1 MNVEA
6 QEPQVPAGVWGKA
19 PTFPKESHM
28 ITQILAKVLPVLVMI
43 ILGRVCAT
51 KGILNDEQHAGL
63 KNVIG
68 DILLPVV
75 LFQAF
80 FTADYGKRMLL
91 VFVLVFVG
99 YGAALAAGYAL
110 RRFVKPYGRFM
121 PLLMTGAEG
130 GMLGYA
136 LYTLLCGADQ
146 TKTYAMVDIGQ
157 TVFGFTV
164 FLTALKAAGG
174 EKMTPK
180 FIVKNMLTNKACIGM
195 LLGIILG
202 ALGVHK
208 AIDGT
213 AAGEIVTSL
222 LSFITAPTSA
232 LILIVMGYQL
242 HVSKKLLRPVLTTM
256 GLRLGVLAVVCAA
269 VSGILFAIIPYDKPL
284 LLALMLQYTL
294 PAPFIIPLYAD
305 MGDDAEY
312 VSTTLSLGT
321 VLAVVLF
328 FFLAAFNLA

>member
-1 MNVEA
+1 
-6 QEPQVPAGVWGKA
+6 
-19 PTFPKESHM
+19 M

-43 ILGRVCAT
+43 EIGRVCAT
-51 KGILNDEQHAGL
+51 KGILSDDQHAGL
-63 KNVIG
+63 KNIIG

-80 FTADYGKRMLL
+80 FTAEYGRRMLL
-91 VFVLVFVG
+91 VFALVFAG
-99 YGAALAAGYAL
+99 YGAALAAGYGL
-110 RRFVKPYGRFM
+110 RRFVKPYDRFM
-121 PLLMTGAEG
+121 PLLMTNAEG

-136 LYTLLCGADQ
+136 LYALLCGADQ
-146 TKTYAMVDIGQ
+146 TKMYAMVDIGQ
-157 TVFGFTV
+157 TVFGYTV

-328 FFLAAFNLA
+328 FFLAAFSLA

>member
-1 MNVEA
+1 MWEV
-6 QEPQVPAGVWGKA
+6 QEPQVPAGVLGKA

-80 FTADYGKRMLL
+80 FTADYGTRMLL

-121 PLLMTGAEG
+121 PLLMTNAEG

-136 LYTLLCGADQ
+136 LYALLCGADQ

-328 FFLAAFNLA
+328 FFLAAFSLA

>member
-1 MNVEA
+1 
-6 QEPQVPAGVWGKA
+6 
-19 PTFPKESHM
+19 M
-28 ITQILAKVLPVLVMI
+28 ITEILSKVLPVLVMI
-43 ILGRVCAT
+43 ALGRLCET
-51 KGILNDEQHAGL
+51 RQIINDEQHAGL
-63 KNVIG
+63 KAIVG

-110 RRFVKPYGRFM
+110 RRLVKPYDRFM
-121 PLLMTGAEG
+121 PLLMTSAEG

-136 LYTLLCGADQ
+136 LYALLCGADQ

-157 TVFGFTV
+157 TVFAYTV

-180 FIVKNMLTNKACIGM
+180 FIVKNIVTNKACIGM
-195 LLGIILG
+195 LSGIVLG
-202 ALGVHK
+202 ALGVYR

-213 AAGEIVTSL
+213 AAGEIVSSL

-232 LILIVMGYQL
+232 LILIIMGYQL
-242 HVSKKLLRPVLTTM
+242 HVSRQLLRPVLTTM

-269 VSGILFAIIPYDKPL
+269 VSGILFAVIPFDKGL

-321 VLAVVLF
+321 VLAVLLF
-328 FFLAAFNLA
+328 FLLTAFSLA

>member
-1 MNVEA
+1 
-6 QEPQVPAGVWGKA
+6 
-19 PTFPKESHM
+19 M

-80 FTADYGKRMLL
+80 FTADYGTRMLL

-99 YGAALAAGYAL
+99 YGVALAAGYAL
-110 RRFVKPYGRFM
+110 RRFVKPYDRFM
-121 PLLMTGAEG
+121 PLLMASAEG

-136 LYTLLCGADQ
+136 LYALLCGADQ
-146 TKTYAMVDIGQ
+146 TKMYAMVDIGQ
-157 TVFGFTV
+157 TMFAFTV

-232 LILIVMGYQL
+232 LIL

-269 VSGILFAIIPYDKPL
+269 VSGILFAVIPFDKGL

-312 VSTTLSLGT
+312 VSTTLALGT

-328 FFLAAFNLA
+328 FFLTAFSLA

>member
-1 MNVEA
+1 
-6 QEPQVPAGVWGKA
+6 
-19 PTFPKESHM
+19 M
-28 ITQILAKVLPVLVMI
+28 ITEILSKVLPVLVMI
-43 ILGRVCAT
+43 ALGRLCET
-51 KGILNDEQHAGL
+51 KQIINDEQHAGL
-63 KNVIG
+63 KAIVG

-91 VFVLVFVG
+91 VFVMVFVG

-110 RRFVKPYGRFM
+110 RRFVKPYDRFM
-121 PLLMTGAEG
+121 PLLMTSAEG

-136 LYTLLCGADQ
+136 LYALLCGADQ

-157 TVFGFTV
+157 TVFAYTV

-174 EKMTPK
+174 EKMTPN
-180 FIVKNMLTNKACIGM
+180 FIMKNIVTNKGCIGM
-195 LLGIILG
+195 LSGIVLG
-202 ALGVHK
+202 ALGVYR

-213 AAGEIVTSL
+213 AAGEIVSSL

-232 LILIVMGYQL
+232 LILIIMGYQL
-242 HVSKKLLRPVLTTM
+242 HVSKQLLRPVLTTM

-269 VSGILFAIIPYDKPL
+269 VSGILFAVIPFDKRL

-305 MGDDAEY
+305 LGDDAEY

-321 VLAVVLF
+321 VLAVLLF
-328 FFLAAFNLA
+328 FLLAAFSLA

>member
-1 MNVEA
+1 
-6 QEPQVPAGVWGKA
+6 
-19 PTFPKESHM
+19 M
-28 ITQILAKVLPVLVMI
+28 ITEILSKVLPVLVMI
-43 ILGRVCAT
+43 ALGRLCET
-51 KGILNDEQHAGL
+51 KQIINDEQHAGL
-63 KNVIG
+63 KAIVG

-80 FTADYGKRMLL
+80 FTADYGTRMLL

-99 YGAALAAGYAL
+99 YGVALAAGYAL
-110 RRFVKPYGRFM
+110 RRFVKPYDRFM

-136 LYTLLCGADQ
+136 LYALLCGADQ
-146 TKTYAMVDIGQ
+146 TKMYAMVDIGQ
-157 TVFGFTV
+157 TVFAFTV
-164 FLTALKAAGG
+164 FLTALKAVGG

-213 AAGEIVTSL
+213 AAGAIVTSL

-242 HVSKKLLRPVLTTM
+242 HVSKKLLHHNP
-256 GLRLGVLAVVCAA
+256 GLRIQCTKRFVHQKNFRLICQG
-269 VSGILFAIIPYDKPL
+269 SGYC
-284 LLALMLQYTL
+284 YTL
-294 PAPFIIPLYAD
+294 LH
-305 MGDDAEY
+305 
-312 VSTTLSLGT
+312 STG
-321 VLAVVLF
+321 
-328 FFLAAFNLA
+328 

>member
-1 MNVEA
+1 
-6 QEPQVPAGVWGKA
+6 
-19 PTFPKESHM
+19 M
-28 ITQILAKVLPVLVMI
+28 ITEILSKVLPVLVMI
-43 ILGRVCAT
+43 ALGRLCET
-51 KGILNDEQHAGL
+51 KQIINDEQHAGL
-63 KNVIG
+63 KAIVG

-121 PLLMTGAEG
+121 PLLMTSAEG

-136 LYTLLCGADQ
+136 LYALLCGADQ
-146 TKTYAMVDIGQ
+146 PKTYAMVDIGQ
-157 TVFGFTV
+157 TVFAYTV

-180 FIVKNMLTNKACIGM
+180 FIMKNIVTNKACIGM
-195 LLGIILG
+195 LSGIVLG
-202 ALGVHK
+202 ALGVYR

-213 AAGEIVTSL
+213 AAGEIVSSL
-222 LSFITAPTSA
+222 LSFITSPTSA
-232 LILIVMGYQL
+232 LILIIMGYQL
-242 HVSKKLLRPVLTTM
+242 HVSRQLLRPVLTTM

-269 VSGILFAIIPYDKPL
+269 VSGILFAVIPFDKGL

-305 MGDDAEY
+305 LGDDAEY

-321 VLAVVLF
+321 VLAVLLF
-328 FFLAAFNLA
+328 FLLTAFSLA

>member
-1 MNVEA
+1 
-6 QEPQVPAGVWGKA
+6 
-19 PTFPKESHM
+19 M

-80 FTADYGKRMLL
+80 FTADYGTRMLL

-99 YGAALAAGYAL
+99 YGVALAAGYAL
-110 RRFVKPYGRFM
+110 
-121 PLLMTGAEG
+121 LMASAEG

-136 LYTLLCGADQ
+136 LYALLCGADQ
-146 TKTYAMVDIGQ
+146 TKMYAMVDIGQ
-157 TVFGFTV
+157 TMFAFTV

-312 VSTTLSLGT
+312 VSTTLALGT

-328 FFLAAFNLA
+328 FFLTAFSLA

>member
-1 MNVEA
+1 
-6 QEPQVPAGVWGKA
+6 
-19 PTFPKESHM
+19 M

-51 KGILNDEQHAGL
+51 KGILNGEQHAGL

-80 FTADYGKRMLL
+80 FTADYGTRMLL

-121 PLLMTGAEG
+121 PLLMTNAEG

-136 LYTLLCGADQ
+136 LYALLCGADQ
-146 TKTYAMVDIGQ
+146 IKMYAMVDIGQ

-222 LSFITAPTSA
+222 LSFITGADLRADSDRHGLSAACQQEAPASGAHDDGSA
-232 LILIVMGYQL
+232 SRRAGGR
-242 HVSKKLLRPVLTTM
+242 LR
-256 GLRLGVLAVVCAA
+256 GGFGHSVCHHS
-269 VSGILFAIIPYDKPL
+269 V
-284 LLALMLQYTL
+284 
-294 PAPFIIPLYAD
+294 
-305 MGDDAEY
+305 
-312 VSTTLSLGT
+312 
-321 VLAVVLF
+321 
-328 FFLAAFNLA
+328 

>member
-1 MNVEA
+1 
-6 QEPQVPAGVWGKA
+6 
-19 PTFPKESHM
+19 
-28 ITQILAKVLPVLVMI
+28 
-43 ILGRVCAT
+43 
-51 KGILNDEQHAGL
+51 
-63 KNVIG
+63 
-68 DILLPVV
+68 
-75 LFQAF
+75 
-80 FTADYGKRMLL
+80 MLL
-91 VFVLVFVG
+91 VFVLVFAG
-99 YGAALAAGYAL
+99 YGAALAAGYGL
-110 RRFVKPYGRFM
+110 RRFVKPYDRFM
-121 PLLMTGAEG
+121 PLLMTSAEG

-136 LYTLLCGADQ
+136 LYALLCGADQ

-157 TVFGFTV
+157 TMFAYTV

-294 PAPFIIPLYAD
+294 PAPFIIPLFAD
-305 MGDDAEY
+305 LGDDAEY

-328 FFLAAFNLA
+328 FFLAAFSLA